1 MAGFEFAY
9 RISGGAPTIRPLV
22 AKAGNTSFKRGDI
35 VNLETGQIDIGVTA
49 DTNLVGVVLATV
61 SGLTVGVDRVEVI
74 TDSDAVYRVAD
85 ANARSIGA
93 TLDLA
98 GASGAQGVAASSNK
112 EFVVEADS
120 GADEPTLVRF
130 NIGKHYANKAQ

>member
-9 RISGGAPTIRPLV
+9 RISGSAPTIQNLIV
-22 AKAGNTSFKRGDI
+22 LNDTSFKKGDL
-35 VNLETGQIDIGVTA
+35 VNLETGQVDLAATA
-49 DTNLVGVVLATV
+49 DTNLVGVVLATL
-61 SGLTVGVDRVEVI
+61 SGLVPGTDRIAVI
-74 TDSDAVYRVAD
+74 TDPDAVYRVVD
-85 ANARSIGA
+85 NNARSIGA

-120 GADEPTLVRF
+120 GADEPTLVRV
-130 NIGKHYANKAQ
+130 NVGKHFKNKAQ